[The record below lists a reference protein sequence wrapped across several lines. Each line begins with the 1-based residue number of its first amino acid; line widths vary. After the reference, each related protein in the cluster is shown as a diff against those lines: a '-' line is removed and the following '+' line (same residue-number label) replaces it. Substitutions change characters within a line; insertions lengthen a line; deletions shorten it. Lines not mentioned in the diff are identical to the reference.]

1 MDQRS
6 MYSSASQP
14 SVLQTNKV
22 LRNTYMLLAM
32 TLAFSAVCA
41 GIAMAVGIS
50 PMMSLVMTIG
60 AFITLFVVQKKADSA
75 SGIYWVFAFTGLM
88 GASLGYTLNFYL
100 GVAGPGLIME
110 ALGATAL
117 VFFALSG
124 YALTTKK
131 DFSFM
136 GGFLVVGL
144 VVVLVAAIAN
154 IFFAVPAVSLA
165 ISAAIVFIMSGFI
178 LFDTSRII
186 HGGETN
192 YIRATDSLYLNIY
205 NLFTSIL
212 HLLGA
217 FGGDD

>member
-88 GASLGYTLNFYL
+88 GASLGYTLQYYL
-100 GVAGPGLIME
+100 AFAGR
-110 ALGATAL
+110 
-117 VFFALSG
+117 
-124 YALTTKK
+124 
-131 DFSFM
+131 D
-136 GGFLVVGL
+136 
-144 VVVLVAAIAN
+144 
-154 IFFAVPAVSLA
+154 
-165 ISAAIVFIMSGFI
+165 
-178 LFDTSRII
+178 
-186 HGGETN
+186 
-192 YIRATDSLYLNIY
+192 
-205 NLFTSIL
+205 
-212 HLLGA
+212 
-217 FGGDD
+217 

>member
-75 SGIYWVFAFTGLM
+75 SGNGPVNPNEMETRQADQS
-88 GASLGYTLNFYL
+88 GACNT
-100 GVAGPGLIME
+100 
-110 ALGATAL
+110 TAL
-117 VFFALSG
+117 
-124 YALTTKK
+124 
-131 DFSFM
+131 
-136 GGFLVVGL
+136 
-144 VVVLVAAIAN
+144 
-154 IFFAVPAVSLA
+154 
-165 ISAAIVFIMSGFI
+165 
-178 LFDTSRII
+178 
-186 HGGETN
+186 H
-192 YIRATDSLYLNIY
+192 
-205 NLFTSIL
+205 
-212 HLLGA
+212 
-217 FGGDD
+217 